1 MKRFIQCRMITIITI
16 FISSMFL
23 QFVQAE
29 ARRPECIV
37 PAKRGGGL
45 DMTCKLVQSS
55 FEETELIMRPIRLVY
70 MPGKIGATAYDFFTT
85 DRNDDVNTVI
95 AFSTGTL
102 LSIAQ
107 GKYGQHDE
115 HDVRWLAAIGIDYGA
130 LFVRADSPLKNLKDF
145 VEALQNHPQSVLIG
159 VEGAEGNQ
167 DWMQVALLSKSG
179 QYDAKKITYRS
190 FEGGGDIIE
199 SLFHK
204 KIQVMS
210 SSLSEMMPYMDSGDI
225 RVLAVFSEEDIGE
238 LYNIPT
244 AKSQG
249 YDVVWPVVRGV
260 YVGPNVTESDYQWWK
275 SKFDALLIHKEFDG
289 LRAQYDMLPFALTG
303 NELDQ
308 YIDEQVHY
316 LRGLSEEFDLVK

>member
-1 MKRFIQCRMITIITI
+1 MKI
-16 FISSMFL
+16 
-23 QFVQAE
+23 E
-29 ARRPECIV
+29 ADDLVAHLELDGLPAACIH
-37 PAKRGGGL
+37 G
-45 DMTCKLVQSS
+45 
-55 FEETELIMRPIRLVY
+55 
-70 MPGKIGATAYDFFTT
+70 
-85 DRNDDVNTVI
+85 
-95 AFSTGTL
+95 
-102 LSIAQ
+102 
-107 GKYGQHDE
+107 
-115 HDVRWLAAIGIDYGA
+115 DVRQTARAKA
-130 LFVRADSPLKNLKDF
+130 LRKFK
-145 VEALQNHPQSVLIG
+145 
-159 VEGAEGNQ
+159 
-167 DWMQVALLSKSG
+167 
-179 QYDAKKITYRS
+179 
-190 FEGGGDIIE
+190 
-199 SLFHK
+199 
-204 KIQVMS
+204 
-210 SSLSEMMPYMDSGDI
+210 SGDI